1 MSNKDVIKKFI
12 EKRPKVIAA
21 YGYGSGVFKQA
32 GYNDNEEV
40 QLDLIFI
47 VEDIKK
53 WHLENM
59 KKNPN
64 DYSFTGRH
72 FFKNSK
78 KEKLVG
84 LTGVTYQSNIMEDGC
99 IFKYGVV
106 DYDHF
111 KVALSTWNSF
121 YMTGRF
127 QKTIMEF
134 ISTDEVRRIIDYNR
148 RSAIIVT
155 LLMTDSQT
163 TIKDLL
169 VRLCGLSYA
178 GDTRMAIAENPRK
191 VLNIVEGSYDE
202 YLKIYKQVIEQFARI
217 KRDVVSIE
225 KDKVILAFDELPDAL
240 KNCIKEYG
248 LEINDTKRVEE
259 VVMNYL
265 SNLNK
270 RESTYQTLKGLK
282 TNGLGRSLRYA
293 FAKVKKRFKK

>member
-240 KNCIKEYG
+240 KTYIKEYG

-293 FAKVKKRFKK
+293 LAKVKKRFKK

>member
-47 VEDIKK
+47 VEDIKL

-59 KKNPN
+59 KNNPN
-64 DYSFTGRH
+64 DFSFTGRH

>member
-64 DYSFTGRH
+64 DYSFTGRL

-84 LTGVTYQSNIMEDGC
+84 LTGVTYQSNIVEDGC
-99 IFKYGVV
+99 VFKYGVV

-217 KRDVVSIE
+217 KRDVISIE
-225 KDKVILAFDELPDAL
+225 RDKILLAFDELPDAL
-240 KNCIKEYG
+240 KTYIKEYG
-248 LEINDTKRVEE
+248 IEINDTKRVEE

>member
-32 GYNDNEEV
+32 GYNGNEEV

-64 DYSFTGRH
+64 DYSFTGRL

-84 LTGVTYQSNIMEDGC
+84 LTGVTYQSNIVEDGC
-99 IFKYGVV
+99 VFKYGVV

-217 KRDVVSIE
+217 KRDVISIE

-240 KNCIKEYG
+240 KTYIKEYG
-248 LEINDTKRVEE
+248 IEINDSKCVEE

>member
-32 GYNDNEEV
+32 GYNSNEEV

-64 DYSFTGRH
+64 DYSFTGRL

-84 LTGVTYQSNIMEDGC
+84 LTGVTYQSNIVEDGC
-99 IFKYGVV
+99 VFKYGVV

-217 KRDVVSIE
+217 KRDVISIE
-225 KDKVILAFDELPDAL
+225 RDKVILAFDELPDAL
-240 KNCIKEYG
+240 KTYIKEYG
-248 LEINDTKRVEE
+248 IEINDSKCVEE

-293 FAKVKKRFKK
+293 LAKVKKRFKK